1 MVITESI
8 QKAIQS
14 AIDKCG
20 SLLSFSRS
28 VGVSHTTVA
37 YWLSG
42 RTRKINSTV
51 WDNLHP
57 LIQEYLEPGPGGS
70 SYPSEP
76 RAAGSPAYVL
86 HEKLAGR
93 YGISQNVPAPLLQLE
108 DLKEFDPQI
117 DSIEEIIRKKSKRVV
132 SFTSPV
138 QPGFFALEIDKKRSG
153 FFPVGTRLL
162 LRGLD
167 APGDGDT
174 VLVKLRNKKEYLF
187 AVYTRRNDEV
197 VLKPLQNAAG
207 ERRIPRTEF
216 HTVCCWIV
224 PIREAVQVF

>member
-14 AIDKCG
+14 AIAKCG

-37 YWLSG
+37 FWLSG

-51 WDNLHP
+51 WDNLYP
-57 LIQEYLEPGPGGS
+57 LIQEFLEPKSGES
-70 SYPSEP
+70 VYPSEP
-76 RAAGSPAYVL
+76 KAAGSPAYIL
-86 HEKLAGR
+86 HEKHAGR
-93 YGISQNVPAPLLQLE
+93 YGGMQNALVPLLRFE
-108 DLKEFDPQI
+108 DLKNFDPQI
-117 DSIEEIIRKKSKRVV
+117 DSIEEIIRKKSKRAV

-138 QPGFFALEIDKKRSG
+138 QTGFFAVEIDKKRSG
-153 FFPVGTRLL
+153 FFPAGTRLL

-174 VLVKLRNKKEYLF
+174 VLMKLRGKSEYLF
-187 AVYTRRNDEV
+187 AIYTRKDDEV
-197 VLKPLQNAAG
+197 VLKPLQNAAE

-216 HTVCCWIV
+216 HNVCCWIV